1 MNKFKLGDVVYYLDH
16 NNLNPVIL
24 VGKVRRIEL
33 KLTSDKDTIHYEI
46 GNALWEDEFLED
58 YLFASKEDYLFAS
71 KIECIDNYIKLLEVL
86 KNDN

>member
-33 KLTSDKDTIHYEI
+33 TLTSDKDTIHYEI
-46 GNALWEDEFLED
+46 GDNLWEDEFL
-58 YLFASKEDYLFAS
+58 EDYLFAS